1 MINLPIQV
9 NMTLDQS
16 KTVFALALE
25 SNIEEVMLSNDTVI
39 NATII
44 DVPQYEGPYTVDP
57 LAKSDIVLETKDKMC
72 HEDITVKKIK
82 TSETINPAGG
92 YTLYIAEME

>member
-1 MINLPIQV
+1 MINLPIV
-9 NMTLDQS
+9 VDMTLDTS
-16 KTVFALALE
+16 KTAFAMALE
-25 SNIEEVMLSNDTVI
+25 SNIEEYTLTNDTVI

-44 DVPQYEGPYTVDP
+44 DVPQYEGPYTIDSLSKNDV
-57 LAKSDIVLETKDKMC
+57 VLETKNKMC
-72 HEDITVKKIK
+72 SDDITVKKIK